1 MPIGD
6 HLRDVMDLYGSPK
19 CPHTNAVL
27 IAAGEKGVDL
37 NCHTEDDWG
46 PSSSVRS
53 MSPLGIGP
61 VLKDR
66 SATNI
71 GVMSCMSYL
80 DDKGFGPSLVHRNG
94 VTRARMMQEIAIA
107 TQTDCSDDAALGAAL
122 DQLEATLNSPLGNMK
137 GDYAVGQ
144 YTLADCAWA
153 GVCQVANNLGKGDAV
168 SSRAKVNAW
177 FAAVQSH
184 PSTSKEAINP
194 FSCMATKAD
203 HDGNSM
209 REVRINTA

>member
-6 HLRDVMDLYGSPK
+6 HLRDVMDVYGSPK

-27 IAAGEKGVDL
+27 ITAGEKGVDI
-37 NCHTEDDWG
+37 NSHVEDDWG
-46 PSSSVRS
+46 PSSSIRS

-66 SATNI
+66 SAVNI
-71 GVMSCMSYL
+71 GLVSCMSYL

-94 VTRARMMQEIAIA
+94 VTRARMFQEITIA
-107 TQTDCSDDAALGAAL
+107 QQTDCSDDAALAAAL

-137 GDYAVGQ
+137 GDYCVGQ

-153 GVCQVANNLGKGDAV
+153 GVCQVATNMGKGTAV
-168 SSRAKVNAW
+168 SSRSAVNTW

-194 FSCMATKAD
+194 FSCLSTKAD
-203 HDGNSM
+203 HDGNTM
-209 REVRINTA
+209 RDVRINTA

>member
-1 MPIGD
+1 MAIGD
-6 HLRDVMDLYGSPK
+6 HLRDVQDLYGSPK

-37 NCHTEDDWG
+37 NCHVEDDWG

-71 GVMSCMSYL
+71 GLMACMSYI

-94 VTRARMMQEIAIA
+94 VTRARMFQEITVACLLY
-107 TQTDCSDDAALGAAL
+107 T
-122 DQLEATLNSPLGNMK
+122 SPSPRDL
-137 GDYAVGQ
+137 
-144 YTLADCAWA
+144 
-153 GVCQVANNLGKGDAV
+153 
-168 SSRAKVNAW
+168 
-177 FAAVQSH
+177 
-184 PSTSKEAINP
+184 STSRMPSSA
-194 FSCMATKAD
+194 
-203 HDGNSM
+203 
-209 REVRINTA
+209 

>member
-6 HLRDVMDLYGSPK
+6 HLRDVQDLYGSPK

-37 NCHTEDDWG
+37 NCHVEDDWG
-46 PSSSVRS
+46 PGSSVRS

-71 GVMSCMSYL
+71 GLVSCMSYL

-94 VTRARMMQEIAIA
+94 VTRARMFQEITIA
-107 TQTDCSDDAALGAAL
+107 AQTDCSDDAALAAVL

-137 GDYAVGQ
+137 GDYVVGQ

-153 GVCQVANNLGKGDAV
+153 GVCQVATNMGKGDAV
-168 SSRAKVNAW
+168 SSRSSVNAW
-177 FAAVQSH
+177 FGAVQSH

-194 FSCMATKAD
+194 FSCLATKAD
-203 HDGNSM
+203 HDGNTM

>member
-1 MPIGD
+1 
-6 HLRDVMDLYGSPK
+6 
-19 CPHTNAVL
+19 
-27 IAAGEKGVDL
+27 
-37 NCHTEDDWG
+37 
-46 PSSSVRS
+46 

-66 SATNI
+66 SAINI
-71 GVMSCMSYL
+71 GVVSCMSYL

-94 VTRARMMQEIAIA
+94 VTRARMFQEISIA
-107 TQTDCSDDAALGAAL
+107 QQTDCSDDAALAAAL

-137 GDYAVGQ
+137 GDYCVGQ

-153 GVCQVANNLGKGDAV
+153 GVCQVATNMGKGTAV
-168 SSRAKVNAW
+168 SSRSAVNTW

-194 FSCMATKAD
+194 VSCLSTKAD
-203 HDGNSM
+203 HDGNTM
-209 REVRINTA
+209 RDVRINTA

>member
-6 HLRDVMDLYGSPK
+6 HLRDVQDLYGSPA

-27 IAAGEKGVDL
+27 LVAGEKGVDL
-37 NCHTEDDWG
+37 NCHAETDWG
-46 PSSSVRS
+46 PSGSIRS

-61 VLKDR
+61 IVKDR
-66 SATNI
+66 DCINYGLVA
-71 GVMSCMSYL
+71 CMSYI

-94 VTRARMMQEIAIA
+94 VTRARMWREITVAQA
-107 TQTDCSDDAALGAAL
+107 CDVGDDASLAASL
-122 DQLEATLNSPLGNMK
+122 DQLEETLGSPLGNMR
-137 GDYAVGQ
+137 GDYVCGQ

-153 GVCQVANNLGKGDAV
+153 GVCQVATNMGKGDTV

-177 FAAVQSH
+177 FSSVQSH
-184 PSTSKEAINP
+184 PSTSKESINP
-194 FSCMATKAD
+194 YACMSTKAD
-203 HDGNSM
+203 ADAGTI

>member
-1 MPIGD
+1 MAIGD

-27 IAAGEKGVDL
+27 IAAGEKGVDI
-37 NCHTEDDWG
+37 NSHVEDDWS

-66 SATNI
+66 TAVNI
-71 GVMSCMSYL
+71 GLVACMSYL

-94 VTRARMMQEIAIA
+94 VTRARMFQEITIA
-107 TQTDCSDDAALGAAL
+107 QQTDCSDDAALAAAL

-137 GDYAVGQ
+137 GDYCVGQ
-144 YTLADCAWA
+144 HTLADCAWA
-153 GVCQVANNLGKGDAV
+153 GVCQVATNMGKGSAV
-168 SSRAKVNAW
+168 SSRSSVNTW

-194 FSCMATKAD
+194 FSCLATKAD
-203 HDGNSM
+203 HDGNTM
-209 REVRINTA
+209 RDVRINTA